1 MYTIDEELVM
11 TLRSY
16 LWTLMSVISTIIV
29 ISGVTPVFT
38 FCLIP
43 IIVFYIMQQKFFTVC
58 YYVGSS
64 PGSCYPSYVVARIR
78 IGN

>member
-1 MYTIDEELVM
+1 MYTVDEELVM

-16 LWTLMSVISTIIV
+16 LWTLMSVISTIVV

-43 IIVFYIMQQKFFTVC
+43 IIAYYIMQQQFFTVRST
-58 YYVGSS
+58 GMD
-64 PGSCYPSYVVARIR
+64 
-78 IGN
+78 